1 MRIQALALST
11 LLLSTFAC
19 EGPAGPAGPPGQP
32 GTDGEAGDPG
42 EIGLP
47 GADGEDGLSPW
58 FTAPG
63 VDITVEDLVMT
74 ATSAVVTFTIEDPN
88 GVALDRTG
96 RLTQGM
102 VNPSFVLAQL
112 AEDAAGAAEQYTAY
126 TTRIQTAPSGAMA
139 TQAATESTGTFET
152 VAVTEGRYRY
162 TFAAQ
167 LPGFDPART
176 QTVLAV
182 ASRSIDGVTAF
193 DRETFSVRP
202 AGGAPIARDVV
213 ADARC
218 SACHGTTE
226 GPAGLSAHGGRYTAV
241 AECVLCHTPQS
252 SDPDTGNTVDFK
264 VMLHKVH
271 RGASLPTVVAGT
283 PYQIVGFGGSVH
295 DFSEVHFPQP
305 VNRCTACHAG
315 AQGDAWSTRP
325 SMTTCVSCHD
335 DISFVSPVPP
345 GQVLHSGG
353 TQPPNAPCTVCH
365 PSTGSLAGITE
376 SHAVA
381 TDATLV
387 AIELTDVPPVPPGA
401 SPVLD
406 FRVTVDG
413 LPRDILAQ
421 PLTSLTAN
429 IVGPNTDF
437 SGLPLSAR
445 IQGSGAV
452 GSLTAI
458 DAADGQFRYTYPATS
473 VIPLTA
479 TGSYTVGLEGYLQVT
494 GGPRFATLSP
504 TRAFAVTDATAVP
517 RRAIIDPAK
526 CNSCH
531 ADLSFHGGGRK
542 GAAYCLLCHNPSNA
556 NEERAARFEG
566 STILAES
573 VDFRVMIHKIHAGEQ
588 LTQPY
593 TLYGN
598 PTPTVANPG
607 GTAVTFEHMRYP
619 RSPAECTACHLPGT
633 WQLPIAGAAP
643 SVLQE
648 MTCNEDPSADGDSY
662 CSSPFWV
669 AATLPVAPET
679 SACTSCHDAPYVEAH
694 ALLNTTMLGVEACT
708 TCHGPGSMYD
718 VALYHT
724 P

>member
-1 MRIQALALST
+1 
-11 LLLSTFAC
+11 
-19 EGPAGPAGPPGQP
+19 
-32 GTDGEAGDPG
+32 
-42 EIGLP
+42 
-47 GADGEDGLSPW
+47 
-58 FTAPG
+58 
-63 VDITVEDLVMT
+63 
-74 ATSAVVTFTIEDPN
+74 
-88 GVALDRTG
+88 
-96 RLTQGM
+96 
-102 VNPSFVLAQL
+102 VLAQL
-112 AEDAAGAAEQYTAY
+112 AEDTAGAAEQYTSY
-126 TTRIQTAPSGAMA
+126 TTRIQTAPSGEMA
-139 TQAATESTGTFET
+139 VQAATESTGTFET
-152 VAVTEGRYRY
+152 IAVTEGRYRY
-162 TFAAQ
+162 TFATPLA
-167 LPGFDPART
+167 GFDPALT

-182 ASRSIDGVTAF
+182 ASRSIDGVTAM
-193 DRETFSVRP
+193 DRMTYSVRP

-226 GPAGLSAHGGRYTAV
+226 GPAGVSAHGGRYTAV

-252 SDPDTGNTVDFK
+252 ADPDTGNTVDFK

-271 RGASLPTVVAGT
+271 RGANLPTVLAGT

-295 DFSEVHFPQP
+295 DFSTVHFPQP
-305 VNRCTACHAG
+305 INRCTACHAG
-315 AQGDAWSTRP
+315 AQGDTWSTRP
-325 SMTTCVSCHD
+325 RMDTCVSCHD
-335 DISFVSPVPP
+335 NISFVSPVPP

-365 PSTGSLAGITE
+365 PATGSLAGITE

-387 AIELTDVPPVPPGA
+387 AIELVDVPPVPPGA

-413 LPRDILAQ
+413 APRDILAQ
-421 PLTSLTAN
+421 PLTSLVAN
-429 IVGPNTDF
+429 TVGPNTDF
-437 SGLPLSAR
+437 IGLPLSAR
-445 IQGSGAV
+445 IQGAGAV
-452 GSLTAI
+452 GTLTAI
-458 DAADGQFRYTYPATS
+458 DAADGRFRYTYPAT
-473 VIPLTA
+473 VVVPATA

-607 GTAVTFEHMRYP
+607 GTAVTFDHMRYP
-619 RSPAECTACHLPGT
+619 RSPAECEACHLPGT
-633 WQLPIAGAAP
+633 WRLPVAGAAP

-648 MTCNEDPSADGDSY
+648 MTCSEAPGTDTDSY
-662 CSSPFWV
+662 CTSPFWTLT
-669 AATLPVAPET
+669 ATLPVQPET

-694 ALLNTTMLGVEACT
+694 ALLNTTVLGIEACT
-708 TCHGPGSMYD
+708 TCHGPGSTFD
-718 VALYHT
+718 VALYHV